1 MLAFES
7 LSASLNDNGS
17 CKNRSLGLLGQ
28 RLTDLRINSRTEQQF
43 NRIRG
48 QSTAASSD
56 GEIKCVLMDR
66 WEGQIKVW
74 TDACAE
80 TNMHTFILEIYICF
94 FESDN
99 FL

>member
-7 LSASLNDNGS
+7 PSALLFDNGS

-56 GEIKCVLMDR
+56 GEIECVLMDR
-66 WEGQIKVW
+66 WEGQNKVW
-74 TDACAE
+74 PDACAE
-80 TNMHTFILEIYICF
+80 TNTHINTTNLFQL
-94 FESDN
+94 
-99 FL
+99 L